1 MKYKLIKQEPFC
13 CVPRCLQMIF
23 ERNNISF
30 DSQIQMAKE
39 LGFKN
44 DGKCKGT
51 QIQNGEYSIDNYL
64 TKHRVPL
71 SFEYIYDL
79 NYNDVKN
86 LLNEHKNDDIIVC
99 YKRGIMFGKKLE
111 GGHATVIDKIKDDVV
126 TLIYPEDEAG
136 YRDVNLKTLLNA
148 IECHGKENMAGFW
161 LFRKI
166 DINIKEGDKDVK

>member
-44 DGKCKGT
+44 DGKYKGT

-79 NYNDVKN
+79 NYNDVK
-86 LLNEHKNDDIIVC
+86 KDISCQRYLHSSRFSIADHQC
-99 YKRGIMFGKKLE
+99 N
-111 GGHATVIDKIKDDVV
+111 HAS
-126 TLIYPEDEAG
+126 
-136 YRDVNLKTLLNA
+136 
-148 IECHGKENMAGFW
+148 F
-161 LFRKI
+161 
-166 DINIKEGDKDVK
+166 